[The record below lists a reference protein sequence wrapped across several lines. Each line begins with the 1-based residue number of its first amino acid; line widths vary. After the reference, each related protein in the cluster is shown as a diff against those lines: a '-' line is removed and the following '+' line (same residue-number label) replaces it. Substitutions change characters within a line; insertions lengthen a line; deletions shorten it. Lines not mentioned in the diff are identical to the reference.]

1 MTCQHYWRE
10 GIVLVERGEPDP
22 HRDGC
27 VDCRRQHTARQ
38 QLVRAM
44 PLVGAV
50 PDDDSDWQ
58 PRVWQQIAREGM
70 TSTGLPGIRR
80 WWWSLGGALA
90 AGCAVLVWLVVHP
103 PNKPAGRGASDGVAY
118 LESAETLPRI
128 EIISGPV
135 AKRSTSARVGDRVR
149 ISARPGDD
157 IRVYRAD
164 HLVARC
170 VAGAPS
176 EDCSRGAQAIVAE
189 TALKTA
195 GDYQLV
201 VIKAQRVEP
210 IGSFDAD
217 LAAVVAAGG
226 SYDVKELSI
235 R

>member
-50 PDDDSDWQ
+50 PDDDADWQ
-58 PRVWQQIAREGM
+58 ARVWRQIARDGM
-70 TSTGLPGIRR
+70 ASTGLPGIRR

-90 AGCAVLVWLVVHP
+90 AACAVLVWFVVRP
-103 PNKPAGRGASDGVAY
+103 PDEPAGAGASDRLAY
-118 LESAETLPRI
+118 SASADTLPRI

-164 HLVARC
+164 HLVMRC
-170 VAGAPS
+170 VAGVPS
-176 EDCSRGAQAIVAE
+176 EDCSRGAQGIVAE
-189 TALKTA
+189 TALETA
-195 GDYQLV
+195 GEYQLV
-201 VIKAQRVEP
+201 VIKGQRIEP
-210 IGSFDAD
+210 VGSFDED
-217 LAAVVAAGG
+217 LAAVVAARGR
-226 SYDVKELSI
+226 YEVRELSI

>member
-10 GIVLVERGEPDP
+10 GIVLVERGEPDL

-27 VDCRRQHTARQ
+27 ADCRHQHTARQ
-38 QLVRAM
+38 QLVRAL

-50 PDDDSDWQ
+50 PDEDSDWQ
-58 PRVWQQIAREGM
+58 GRVWRQIARDGM
-70 TSTGLPGIRR
+70 AATGLPGVRR
-80 WWWSLGGALA
+80 WWWSFGGALA
-90 AGCAVLVWLVVHP
+90 AACAVLVWLVVRP
-103 PNKPAGRGASDGVAY
+103 SSELAAPGAGDRVAY
-118 LESAETLPRI
+118 LDPADTLPRI

-164 HLVARC
+164 RLVMRC
-170 VAGAPS
+170 IAGAPS
-176 EDCSRGAQAIVAE
+176 EDCSRGAQGIIAE

-195 GDYQLV
+195 GEYQLV
-201 VIKAQRVEP
+201 VIKALRVEP
-210 IGSFDAD
+210 VGSFDAD
-217 LAAVVAAGG
+217 LAAVVAANG